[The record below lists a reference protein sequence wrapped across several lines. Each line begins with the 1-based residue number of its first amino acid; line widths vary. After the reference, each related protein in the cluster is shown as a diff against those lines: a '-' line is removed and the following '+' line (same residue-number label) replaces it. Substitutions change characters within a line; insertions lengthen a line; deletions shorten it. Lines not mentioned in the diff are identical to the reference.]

1 MTDMPAN
8 AGPDLDLTPRAA
20 EPTKSAGRKWM
31 PRLILVGL
39 AAAFVA
45 VLLQTLGDASLF
57 FLNVDEA
64 IERRDELGDQRFTIQ
79 GTPIDRA
86 IEINLDGQQA
96 VAFTMQFEGTSADVI
111 HIGSLA
117 ETFQP
122 SVPVVLEG
130 HWVAGAATEADFST
144 GADDGYHF
152 ESTRMLVKHDN
163 DYRVDNEDRLND
175 AERGGMIDSASP

>member
-1 MTDMPAN
+1 MTEVPTDPT
-8 AGPDLDLTPRAA
+8 PDLDLTPRAA

-31 PRLILVGL
+31 PRLILAGL
-39 AAAFVA
+39 AVAFVA

-64 IERRDELGDQRFTIQ
+64 IERRDELGEQRFTIQ
-79 GTPIDRA
+79 GTPVDRA
-86 IEINLDGQQA
+86 VEVNVDGQQA
-96 VAFTMQFEGTSADVI
+96 VAFTLQFEGTTADVV
-111 HIGSLA
+111 HIGALA

-130 HWVAGAATEADFST
+130 HWTQGAPADADFST
-144 GADDGYHF
+144 GANDGYHF

-163 DYRVDNEDRLND
+163 DYRVDNEARLD
-175 AERGGMIDSASP
+175 EAERGGMIDTVSP